1 MSSLSANEDCLGWA
15 ARDASGFLSPYSFDR
30 RYIFSSIFF
39 RGKKK
44 DYSSLKEGKK
54 EACMFTRYLLRK
66 HLTFIV
72 LTYKSIILKGAIK
85 KIKQN
90 WSHLCNIFCSTFMK
104 CPHFKLLLMMVH
116 LPIQNIGFV
125 HEKVFR
131 NMSGGLKLYW
141 AIKQAS
147 SVCSH
152 FNFSWII
159 LFWGC

>member
-1 MSSLSANEDCLGWA
+1 MKIVLDGQQEMHLAFYHLTASTAGIYLVQFFLGV
-15 ARDASGFLSPYSFDR
+15 
-30 RYIFSSIFF
+30 
-39 RGKKK
+39 KKK

-90 WSHLCNIFCSTFMK
+90 WSHLCNIFCSNFMN

>member
-30 RYIFSSIFF
+30 RYIFSSIFL
-39 RGKKK
+39 GVKKK

-90 WSHLCNIFCSTFMK
+90 
-104 CPHFKLLLMMVH
+104 
-116 LPIQNIGFV
+116 
-125 HEKVFR
+125 
-131 NMSGGLKLYW
+131 
-141 AIKQAS
+141 
-147 SVCSH
+147 
-152 FNFSWII
+152 
-159 LFWGC
+159 